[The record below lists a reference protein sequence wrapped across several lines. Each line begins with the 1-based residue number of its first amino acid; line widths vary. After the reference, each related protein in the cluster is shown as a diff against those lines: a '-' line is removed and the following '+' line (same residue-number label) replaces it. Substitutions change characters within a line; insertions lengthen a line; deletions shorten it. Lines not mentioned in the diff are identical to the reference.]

1 MSKRTLLAM
10 PKRLEMLPEQSQSVT
25 CIDSRGSPVLGT
37 YDLDTIPINKMPLAR
52 HTIQM
57 HLVLVLAPC
66 PIADKCRRV
75 GAAGALVGVVD
86 GIVAVK
92 MALGLHMLLD
102 CPVGAEL
109 GTAGF
114 ALKVGGFVTGGIAVL
129 VAGSFAGWEDFVAGP
144 AFEHDI
150 DWIDCGI
157 GVGSEMKT
165 GVNLCE

>member
-1 MSKRTLLAM
+1 M
-10 PKRLEMLPEQSQSVT
+10 PTRLEMLPEQSQLVT
-25 CIDSRGSPVLGT
+25 CIDCRGSPVLGT
-37 YDLDTIPINKMPLAR
+37 YNLNTIPIHKIPLAR

-57 HLVLVLAPC
+57 HLVLVLAPGL
-66 PIADKCRRV
+66 IADKCRRV

-102 CPVGAEL
+102 CPVAVEL

-114 ALKVGGFVTGGIAVL
+114 ALKVGRFVTGGIAVL
-129 VAGSFAGWEDFVAGP
+129 VAGSLAGWEDFVAGP

-150 DWIDCGI
+150 DWIDSGF
-157 GVGSEMKT
+157 GVASEMKM